1 MVADIL
7 FIGLYGW
14 DSELAD
20 IAGEDASG
28 EESHPN
34 NLAPF
39 IWPEKQALRGDRRAI
54 LFNEEVAPIVPGEMK

>member
-7 FIGLYGW
+7 FVGLYGW

-20 IAGEDASG
+20 IAGEDASA

-39 IWPEKQALRGDRRAI
+39 IWPEKKALRGESPAD
-54 LFNEEVAPIVPGEMK
+54 PI